1 MKKARIALNNA
12 IKENYAFFCPQSN
25 LHLGLMDPVGFTDRV
40 TPSIVRGLKGKTLLD
55 LDNMI
60 DVKGECFIEAEKVD
74 RDEAEKVDRDEAEDT
89 RDEAEDTR
97 DEAED
102 TRDEKV
108 DEVEA
113 ENTKVKAKEE
123 KPASKKKAASKATK
137 EE

>member
-25 LHLGLMDPVGFTDRV
+25 LHLDLMSPVGFTDRV

-60 DVKGECFIEAEKVD
+60 DVKGECFIEAGKVD
-74 RDEAEKVDRDEAEDT
+74 KAEAEDT
-89 RDEAEDTR
+89 RAEAEDT
-97 DEAED
+97 
-102 TRDEKV
+102 KV
-108 DEVEA
+108 E
-113 ENTKVKAKEE
+113 AKEE

>member
-60 DVKGECFIEAEKVD
+60 DVKGECFIEAGKVD
-74 RDEAEKVDRDEAEDT
+74 KAEAEDT
-89 RDEAEDTR
+89 SAEAEYTKVEKVVEIEAEDT
-97 DEAED
+97 
-102 TRDEKV
+102 KV
-108 DEVEA
+108 E
-113 ENTKVKAKEE
+113 AKEE

-137 EE
+137 ED

>member
-25 LHLGLMDPVGFTDRV
+25 LHLDLMSPVGFTDRV

-60 DVKGECFIEAEKVD
+60 DVQGECFIEAEKVD
-74 RDEAEKVDRDEAEDT
+74 KAEAEDT
-89 RDEAEDTR
+89 KVEKAEDT
-97 DEAED
+97 
-102 TRDEKV
+102 KV
-108 DEVEA
+108 E
-113 ENTKVKAKEE
+113 AKEE

>member
-60 DVKGECFIEAEKVD
+60 DVKGECFIEAGKVD
-74 RDEAEKVDRDEAEDT
+74 KAEAEDT
-89 RDEAEDTR
+89 KV
-97 DEAED
+97 
-102 TRDEKV
+102 EKV

-113 ENTKVKAKEE
+113 EDTRVEAKEE

>member
-25 LHLGLMDPVGFTDRV
+25 LHLDLMSPVGFTDRV

-60 DVKGECFIEAEKVD
+60 DVQGECFIEEGKVEEEK
-74 RDEAEKVDRDEAEDT
+74 
-89 RDEAEDTR
+89 
-97 DEAED
+97 
-102 TRDEKV
+102 
-108 DEVEA
+108 A
-113 ENTKVKAKEE
+113 ENTKVEAKEE
-123 KPASKKKAASKATK
+123 KPASKKKAASKATN

>member
-25 LHLGLMDPVGFTDRV
+25 LHLDLMSPVGFTDRV

-60 DVKGECFIEAEKVD
+60 DVQGECFIEEGKVEEK
-74 RDEAEKVDRDEAEDT
+74 KAEDT
-89 RDEAEDTR
+89 
-97 DEAED
+97 
-102 TRDEKV
+102 KV
-108 DEVEA
+108 E
-113 ENTKVKAKEE
+113 AKEE

>member
-12 IKENYAFFCPQSN
+12 IRENYAFFCPQSN
-25 LHLGLMDPVGFTDRV
+25 LHLDLMNPVGFTDRV

-60 DVKGECFIEAEKVD
+60 DVKGECFIEEGKVEEEKV
-74 RDEAEKVDRDEAEDT
+74 EDT
-89 RDEAEDTR
+89 
-97 DEAED
+97 
-102 TRDEKV
+102 KV
-108 DEVEA
+108 E
-113 ENTKVKAKEE
+113 AKEE